1 MTRFY
6 STELGKRDRAQF
18 SSGNEKID
26 SYFHRFIGQDIKR
39 NYVTCYVIVER
50 DSERIAGFYTL
61 SSCGIPLTEVPEA
74 LARKLP
80 RYPSVPAVLI
90 GWLAR
95 DLGFSGEGVGAL
107 LLHDALARLCRSPVG
122 AYAIFADAI
131 DERAIDFYRSF
142 GFISF
147 ANKPSTLFLPIA
159 TIRASIGE
167 K

>member
-6 STELGKRDRAQF
+6 STELGKRDRSGF

-26 SYFHRFIGQDIKR
+26 RYFLRVLGQDIKR
-39 NYVTCYVIVER
+39 NYATCFVIVER
-50 DSERIAGFYTL
+50 GSEKIAGFYTL
-61 SSCGIPLTEVPEA
+61 SSCGIPLTEVPEE

-95 DLGFSGEGVGAL
+95 DRAFAGEGVGAL
-107 LLHDALARLCRSPVG
+107 LLQDAFARLCQSPVG

-131 DERAIDFYRSF
+131 DEKAAAFYRTF

-147 ANKPSTLFLPIA
+147 AGRLSTLFLPLA
-159 TIRASIGE
+159 TIRALINES
-167 K
+167 